1 MRALLIVLFDNTG
14 SQLTTPLQQHLHLQN
29 ESLFTAKQLAV
40 KIKFVIY
47 DDFPPTVY
55 RDTNHLFGE
64 IWCD

>member
-40 KIKFVIY
+40 KIKCDIRR
-47 DDFPPTVY
+47 FPADCLP
-55 RDTNHLFGE
+55 
-64 IWCD
+64 